1 MKQYTGKAKK
11 AIDLATRISKKLDY
25 NYVGTE
31 HILAGLIKEGTG
43 VAAQVLSADGVDY
56 DKLIQ
61 MIKDLISPGEAVAM
75 AEKSGMTPRAER
87 VLERAQEIAEHL
99 GYDEVGTEHILMAMI
114 SQGDCAAAR
123 LLNTMNVNMQK
134 MYVDILTAI
143 GEDPARYREE
153 LQKSRAGASQTP
165 TLDQY
170 SRDLT
175 EMAEN
180 GELDPVIGRDKQMLR
195 VIQILCRRGKN
206 NPCLIGEPGV
216 GKTAIV
222 EGLAQSIVNGTVPEL
237 IAGKRLVSLDMSG
250 LVAKSKYR
258 GEFEERIKKVINE
271 VIADGNV
278 ILFIDELHTII
289 GAGGAEGALD
299 ASNILKPALARGQL
313 QVIGATTIEEY
324 RKYVEKD
331 AALERRFQPV
341 TVEEPSEEEAIE
353 ILNGLKSLYE
363 KHHHVTITQEAVKAA
378 VKLSVRYINDRFL
391 PDKAIDLMDEAAAK
405 LRLDNFDASNDMNR
419 LRNEKQLLQDEF
431 EEALS
436 EDDIDKARLIKTQI
450 EDAKTRLDKAYKK
463 NIRNRNRKK
472 PVLGENE
479 IARVVSGWTKIPV
492 TRLTEN
498 EAEKLS
504 KLENTLHKRVIGQE
518 EAVSAVAKAVKRG
531 RVGLKDPARP
541 IGSFLF
547 LGPTGVGKTEVAKAL
562 AEAVFGNEDAMIRV
576 DMSEYM
582 EKHSVSKMIGSPP
595 GYVGHEDGGQL
606 SEKVR
611 RNPFSV
617 ILFDE
622 IEKAHP
628 DVFNILLQVLD
639 DGRITDSQG
648 RTVNFKNTII
658 IMTSNAG
665 ASSIIEPKRL
675 GFGDMSDEKQD
686 HELMKN
692 NVMEEVR
699 RIFKPEFLNRIDET
713 IVFRTLNKDDMK
725 KITALLMKELV
736 KRAEDQLDIE
746 LTVRDSARTYIVEKA
761 YDKKYGARPLK
772 RKIQDEI
779 ENRLAED
786 IINGRIKRGDK
797 VIVSTKNKQISL
809 TVEAE

>member
-61 MIKDLISPGEAVAM
+61 MIKDLISPGEGVAM
-75 AEKSGMTPRAER
+75 AEKSGMTPRAEG

-99 GYDEVGTEHILMAMI
+99 GYDEVGTEHILMAII

-313 QVIGATTIEEY
+313 QVIGATTIE
-324 RKYVEKD
+324 
-331 AALERRFQPV
+331 
-341 TVEEPSEEEAIE
+341 
-353 ILNGLKSLYE
+353 
-363 KHHHVTITQEAVKAA
+363 
-378 VKLSVRYINDRFL
+378 
-391 PDKAIDLMDEAAAK
+391 
-405 LRLDNFDASNDMNR
+405 
-419 LRNEKQLLQDEF
+419 
-431 EEALS
+431 
-436 EDDIDKARLIKTQI
+436 
-450 EDAKTRLDKAYKK
+450 
-463 NIRNRNRKK
+463 
-472 PVLGENE
+472 
-479 IARVVSGWTKIPV
+479 
-492 TRLTEN
+492 
-498 EAEKLS
+498 
-504 KLENTLHKRVIGQE
+504 
-518 EAVSAVAKAVKRG
+518 
-531 RVGLKDPARP
+531 
-541 IGSFLF
+541 
-547 LGPTGVGKTEVAKAL
+547 
-562 AEAVFGNEDAMIRV
+562 
-576 DMSEYM
+576 
-582 EKHSVSKMIGSPP
+582 
-595 GYVGHEDGGQL
+595 
-606 SEKVR
+606 
-611 RNPFSV
+611 
-617 ILFDE
+617 
-622 IEKAHP
+622 
-628 DVFNILLQVLD
+628 
-639 DGRITDSQG
+639 
-648 RTVNFKNTII
+648 
-658 IMTSNAG
+658 
-665 ASSIIEPKRL
+665 
-675 GFGDMSDEKQD
+675 
-686 HELMKN
+686 
-692 NVMEEVR
+692 
-699 RIFKPEFLNRIDET
+699 
-713 IVFRTLNKDDMK
+713 
-725 KITALLMKELV
+725 
-736 KRAEDQLDIE
+736 
-746 LTVRDSARTYIVEKA
+746 
-761 YDKKYGARPLK
+761 
-772 RKIQDEI
+772 
-779 ENRLAED
+779 
-786 IINGRIKRGDK
+786 
-797 VIVSTKNKQISL
+797 
-809 TVEAE
+809 